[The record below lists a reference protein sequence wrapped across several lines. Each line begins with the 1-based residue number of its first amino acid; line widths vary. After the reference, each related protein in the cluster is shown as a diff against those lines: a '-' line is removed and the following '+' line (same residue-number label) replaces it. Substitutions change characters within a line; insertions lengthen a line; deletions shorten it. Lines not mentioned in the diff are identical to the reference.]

1 MVPFVNTKSILF
13 IKSLGVELPKLK
25 RYKKINF
32 HLTSK
37 KKEKLE
43 IVIKIPFQ
51 KCCVKIKEK
60 NHHLATVSHQIK
72 LRPIEFI
79 MPE

>member
-13 IKSLGVELPKLK
+13 IKSLGVELSKLK

-32 HLTSK
+32 HLASK

-43 IVIKIPFQ
+43 IVKKIPLQ
-51 KCCVKIKEK
+51 SVTSKLKKK